1 MAKNFFFPS
10 TYGGGGGSEDK
21 MSGKM
26 TLKINRH
33 NEKLMKKKNIF
44 NVRGVTFVFSKF
56 KILKLFYKQHIH

>member
-1 MAKNFFFPS
+1 
-10 TYGGGGGSEDK
+10 
-21 MSGKM
+21 M